1 MAVLRSLTTTL
12 GLNAASFRSELKR
25 SQHSMKEFSSSA
37 KDVGVALAKG
47 FGKISGV
54 TALIGGLGA
63 VMGSVSVVGLVY
75 EIRKT
80 YRALDDVIGTANNL
94 GVIPRRFDEMR
105 RAAQWSGVSMNDLSD
120 SMRDLNTQITRV
132 AQSGKGPM
140 ADFFTKINQK
150 ASDWAKLAPDQ
161 QLNKFAEELH
171 KLPDNQVLY
180 WLNRVN
186 GSLAKMKDP
195 LMTGELAK
203 SREEIEKLGL
213 ALSGGQFDNIHKA
226 RVEFEKMESLVSGV
240 WEHVQAAAAPAIS
253 MVLEGISDWITETAR
268 ARGGFR
274 KMGRDIAVFIVEGVK
289 IAAQAIE
296 NLINATYFQTNKL
309 VGSFGVVLD
318 KNYQARLEET
328 DRYKEKLS
336 EKFAEINALR
346 KKFSTT
352 EVINGIPTGREFFS
366 GTQKDKEHLQ
376 ALNKEAEELAGHLRS
391 LQQATEKP
399 VSFAPFMHGLDVA
412 VDKIK
417 SQADEKEPE
426 DSPQGNRG
434 APPIIDVRKMKGA
447 VGEFSRLRQQI
458 EQDNAD
464 SLQRL
469 VLQEQEAR
477 QKIITSGRET
487 GKSQSE
493 IDKVVAE
500 NAELYARK
508 RQELAEQYAPA
519 KQLQRQYADVSTL
532 LGEFRQNDLLNE
544 QEYQEALG
552 KLRADSFQKMAELYA
567 DGQIS
572 PDNKALGNVDPLV
585 AIENQYERE
594 LALLDYYNQK
604 KLLSDDRYQQL
615 RAEKIQARSE
625 AVSQHQNRDA
635 RKQLQT
641 QQQLFEGMAGLVQ
654 GFAGKSSGAYRA
666 LFSISKAFHL
676 ADVIMASQSA
686 IADAWSSAPF
696 PVNLAAVATTTAKTG
711 LLAAVVQSV
720 TMQGMAHDGIDHVPR
735 EGTWL
740 LDKGER
746 VVDRRTN
753 ADLKAYLAKK
763 QEGSRVN
770 NVVVNSNSSL
780 TVNNNG
786 QDGDDKAMDYSAMV
800 NTLGESIKSMIRE
813 EIMGMMRDGGVLSR

>member
-25 SQHSMKEFSSSA
+25 SQQSMKEFSSSA

-63 VMGSVSVVGLVY
+63 VMGSVSAVGLVS
-75 EIRKT
+75 EIKKT

-226 RVEFEKMESLVSGV
+226 RVEFEKMESLASGV

-253 MVLEGISDWITETAR
+253 LVLQGINDWITKTAE
-268 ARGGFR
+268 AHGGFR
-274 KMGRDIAVFIVEGVK
+274 KLGRDIALFILDGVK
-289 IAAQAIE
+289 KASDAIYQFVDGIGQNIKRSQLNYGWGGVSQKDRE
-296 NLINATYFQTNKL
+296 QYAELVELTRQVKDARKTLI
-309 VGSFGVVLD
+309 D
-318 KNYQARLEET
+318 EYQHNGGHEVYDGQLSQIARLT
-328 DRYKEKLS
+328 QLQDKLNGKMKEMLS
-336 EKFAEINALR
+336 FDGQGDFYQSLTAGFNKARQTIVDA
-346 KKFSTT
+346 
-352 EVINGIPTGREFFS
+352 GS
-366 GTQKDKEHLQ
+366 GDNE
-376 ALNKEAEELAGHLRS
+376 GGS
-391 LQQATEKP
+391 SGSSGKP
-399 VSFAPFMHGLDVA
+399 PL
-412 VDKIK
+412 
-417 SQADEKEPE
+417 
-426 DSPQGNRG
+426 G
-434 APPIIDVRKMKGA
+434 APPIVDIHKMKGA

-469 VLQEQEAR
+469 VLQEQDAR
-477 QKIITSGRET
+477 QKIITSGREA

-519 KQLQRQYADVSTL
+519 KQLRRQYADVSTL
-532 LGEFRQNDLLNE
+532 LAEFRQGDRLNE
-544 QEYQEALG
+544 KEYQDALG

-567 DGQIS
+567 DGTITTQQ
-572 PDNKALGNVDPLV
+572 KMLANVDPLV
-585 AIENQYERE
+585 AIENQYQRE
-594 LALLDYYNQK
+594 LALLEYYKQK
-604 KLLSDDRYQQL
+604 EILVGDRYDQL

-625 AVSQHQNRDA
+625 AISQYQNRDA

-654 GFAGKSSGAYRA
+654 GFAGKSTGAYRA

-676 ADVIMASQSA
+676 ADVIMASQDA
-686 IADAWSSAPF
+686 IAHAWSLPF
-696 PVNLAAVATTTAKTG
+696 PENLAAVATTAAKTG
-711 LLAAVVQSV
+711 LLTAAVQTV
-720 TMQGMAHDGIDHVPR
+720 TMQGMAHDGIDSVPR

-740 LDKGER
+740 LDRGER

-753 ADLKAYLAKK
+753 ADLKTYLAKK
-763 QEGSRVN
+763 QEGARVN

-786 QDGDDKAMDYSAMV
+786 QDGDDKAMDYVAMA
-800 NTLGESIKSMIRE
+800 NNFGDRLTSRIKETVID
-813 EIMGMMRDGGVLSR
+813 MMRDGGELSR

>member
-63 VMGSVSVVGLVY
+63 VMGSVSAVGLVS

-226 RVEFEKMESLVSGV
+226 RVEFEKMESLASGV

-253 MVLEGISDWITETAR
+253 MVLEGISDWITETAS

-309 VGSFGVVLD
+309 AGSFGVVLD

-352 EVINGIPTGREFFS
+352 EVINGIPTGWEFFS

-477 QKIITSGRET
+477 QKIITSGREAR
-487 GKSQSE
+487 KSQSE

-625 AVSQHQNRDA
+625 AVSQYQNRDA

-696 PVNLAAVATTTAKTG
+696 PANLAAVATTTAKTG

>member
-63 VMGSVSVVGLVY
+63 VMGSVSAVGLVS

-226 RVEFEKMESLVSGV
+226 RVEFEKMESLASGL

-253 MVLEGISDWITETAR
+253 QVLQGINDWITKTAE
-268 ARGGFR
+268 AHGGFR
-274 KMGRDIAVFIVEGVK
+274 KLGRDIALFILDGVK
-289 IAAQAIE
+289 KASEAIYQFVDGIGQNIKRSQLNYGWGGVSQKDRE
-296 NLINATYFQTNKL
+296 QYAELVELTRQVKDARKTLI
-309 VGSFGVVLD
+309 D
-318 KNYQARLEET
+318 EYQHNGGHEVYDGQLSQIARLT
-328 DRYKEKLS
+328 QLQDKLNGKMKEMLS
-336 EKFAEINALR
+336 FDGQGDFYQSLTAGFNKARQTIVDA
-346 KKFSTT
+346 
-352 EVINGIPTGREFFS
+352 GS
-366 GTQKDKEHLQ
+366 GDKE
-376 ALNKEAEELAGHLRS
+376 GGS
-391 LQQATEKP
+391 SGSSGKP
-399 VSFAPFMHGLDVA
+399 PL
-412 VDKIK
+412 
-417 SQADEKEPE
+417 
-426 DSPQGNRG
+426 G
-434 APPIIDVRKMKGA
+434 APPIVDIHKMKGA

-469 VLQEQEAR
+469 VLQEQDAR
-477 QKIITSGRET
+477 QKIIISGREA

-493 IDKVVAE
+493 INKVVAE

-519 KQLQRQYADVSTL
+519 KQLRRQYADVSTL
-532 LGEFRQNDLLNE
+532 LAEFRQGDRLNE
-544 QEYQEALG
+544 KEYQDALG

-567 DGQIS
+567 DGTITTQQ
-572 PDNKALGNVDPLV
+572 KMLANVDPLV
-585 AIENQYERE
+585 AIENQYQRE
-594 LALLDYYNQK
+594 LALLEYYKQK
-604 KLLSDDRYQQL
+604 EVLVGDRYDQL

-625 AVSQHQNRDA
+625 AISQYQNRDA

-654 GFAGKSSGAYRA
+654 GFAGKSTGAYRT

-676 ADVIMASQSA
+676 ADVIMASQDA
-686 IADAWSSAPF
+686 IAKAWSSAPF
-696 PVNLAAVATTTAKTG
+696 PANLAAVAATAAKTG
-711 LLAAVVQSV
+711 LLTAAVQSV
-720 TMQGMAHDGIDHVPR
+720 TMQGMAHDGIDSVPR

-740 LDKGER
+740 LDRGER

-753 ADLKAYLAKK
+753 ADLKTYLAKK
-763 QEGSRVN
+763 QEGARVN
-770 NVVVNSNSSL
+770 NVVVNSRSSL

-786 QDGDDKAMDYSAMV
+786 QEKDDKAMDYAAMV
-800 NTLGESIKSMIRE
+800 NNFGDRLTSRIKETVID
-813 EIMGMMRDGGVLSR
+813 MMRDGGELSR

>member
-25 SQHSMKEFSSSA
+25 SQQSMKEFSSSA

-63 VMGSVSVVGLVY
+63 VMGSVSAVGLVS
-75 EIRKT
+75 EIKKT

-161 QLNKFAEELH
+161 QLSKFSEELH

-213 ALSGGQFDNIHKA
+213 ALSSAQFDNIHNA
-226 RVEFEKMESLVSGV
+226 RVEFEKMESLASGV

-253 MVLEGISDWITETAR
+253 LVLQGINDWITKTAE
-268 ARGGFR
+268 AHGGFR
-274 KMGRDIAVFIVEGVK
+274 KLGRDIALFILDGVK
-289 IAAQAIE
+289 KASDAIYQFVDGIGQNIKRSQLNYGWGGVSQKDRE
-296 NLINATYFQTNKL
+296 QYAELVELTRQVKDARKTLI
-309 VGSFGVVLD
+309 D
-318 KNYQARLEET
+318 EYQHNGGHEVYDGQLSQIARLT
-328 DRYKEKLS
+328 QLQDKLNGKMKEMLS
-336 EKFAEINALR
+336 FDGQGDFYQSLTAGFNKARQTIVDA
-346 KKFSTT
+346 
-352 EVINGIPTGREFFS
+352 GS
-366 GTQKDKEHLQ
+366 GDNE
-376 ALNKEAEELAGHLRS
+376 GGS
-391 LQQATEKP
+391 SGSSGKP
-399 VSFAPFMHGLDVA
+399 PL
-412 VDKIK
+412 
-417 SQADEKEPE
+417 
-426 DSPQGNRG
+426 G
-434 APPIIDVRKMKGA
+434 APPIVDIHKMKGA

-469 VLQEQEAR
+469 VLQEQDAR
-477 QKIITSGRET
+477 QKIITSGREA

-519 KQLQRQYADVSTL
+519 KQLRRQYADVSTL
-532 LGEFRQNDLLNE
+532 LAEFRQNDLMNE

-567 DGQIS
+567 DGTIS
-572 PDNKALGNVDPLV
+572 PEQKALADVDPLV
-585 AIENQYERE
+585 AIENQYQRE
-594 LALLDYYNQK
+594 LALLEYYNHE
-604 KLLSDDRYQQL
+604 KLLSHDRYLQL
-615 RAEKIQARSE
+615 RAEKTQERSE
-625 AVSQHQNRDA
+625 AISQYQNRDA
-635 RKQLQT
+635 RKQLQA

-654 GFAGKSSGAYRA
+654 GFAGKSSGAYRT

-676 ADVIMASQSA
+676 ADVIMASQDA
-686 IADAWSSAPF
+686 IAHAWSLPF
-696 PVNLAAVATTTAKTG
+696 PENLAAVATTAAKTG
-711 LLAAVVQSV
+711 LLTAAVQTV
-720 TMQGMAHDGIDHVPR
+720 TMQGMAHDGIDSVPR

-740 LDKGER
+740 LDRGER

-786 QDGDDKAMDYSAMV
+786 QDKDDKAMDYSAMV

-813 EIMGMMRDGGVLSR
+813 EVMGMMRDGGVLSR

>member
-25 SQHSMKEFSSSA
+25 SQQSMKEFSSSA

-63 VMGSVSVVGLVY
+63 VMGSVSAVGLVS
-75 EIRKT
+75 EIKKT

-161 QLNKFAEELH
+161 QLSKFSEELH

-213 ALSGGQFDNIHKA
+213 ALSSAQFDNIHNA
-226 RVEFEKMESLVSGV
+226 RVEFEKMESLASGV

-253 MVLEGISDWITETAR
+253 LVLQGINDWITKTAE
-268 ARGGFR
+268 AHGGFR
-274 KMGRDIAVFIVEGVK
+274 KLGRDIALFILDGVK
-289 IAAQAIE
+289 KASDAIYQFVDGIGQNIKRSQLNYGWGGVSQKDRE
-296 NLINATYFQTNKL
+296 QYAELVELTRQVKDARKTLI
-309 VGSFGVVLD
+309 D
-318 KNYQARLEET
+318 EYQHNGGHEVYDGQLSQIARLT
-328 DRYKEKLS
+328 QLQDKLNGKMKEMLS
-336 EKFAEINALR
+336 FDGQGDFYQSLTAGFNKARQTIVDA
-346 KKFSTT
+346 
-352 EVINGIPTGREFFS
+352 GS
-366 GTQKDKEHLQ
+366 GDNE
-376 ALNKEAEELAGHLRS
+376 GGS
-391 LQQATEKP
+391 SGSSGKP
-399 VSFAPFMHGLDVA
+399 PL
-412 VDKIK
+412 
-417 SQADEKEPE
+417 
-426 DSPQGNRG
+426 G
-434 APPIIDVRKMKGA
+434 APPIVDIHKMKGA

-469 VLQEQEAR
+469 VLQEQDAR
-477 QKIITSGRET
+477 QKIIISGREA

-493 IDKVVAE
+493 INKVVAE

-519 KQLQRQYADVSTL
+519 KQLRRQYADVSTL
-532 LGEFRQNDLLNE
+532 LAEFRQGDRLNE
-544 QEYQEALG
+544 KEYQDALG

-567 DGQIS
+567 DGTITTQQ
-572 PDNKALGNVDPLV
+572 KMLANVDPLV
-585 AIENQYERE
+585 AIENQYQRE
-594 LALLDYYNQK
+594 LALLEYYKQK
-604 KLLSDDRYQQL
+604 EVLVGDRYDQL

-625 AVSQHQNRDA
+625 AISQYQNRDA

-654 GFAGKSSGAYRA
+654 GFAGKSTGAYRT

-676 ADVIMASQSA
+676 ADVIMASQDA
-686 IADAWSSAPF
+686 IAKAWSSAPF
-696 PVNLAAVATTTAKTG
+696 PANLAAVAATAAKTG
-711 LLAAVVQSV
+711 LLTAAVQSV
-720 TMQGMAHDGIDHVPR
+720 TMQGMAHDGIDSVPR

-740 LDKGER
+740 LDRGER

-753 ADLKAYLAKK
+753 ADLKTYLAKK
-763 QEGSRVN
+763 QEGARVN
-770 NVVVNSNSSL
+770 NVVVNSSSSL

-786 QDGDDKAMDYSAMV
+786 QEKDDKAMDYAAMV
-800 NTLGESIKSMIRE
+800 NNFGDRLTSRIKETVID
-813 EIMGMMRDGGVLSR
+813 MMRDGGELSR

>member
-25 SQHSMKEFSSSA
+25 SQQSMKEFSSSA

-63 VMGSVSVVGLVY
+63 VMGSVSAVGLVS

-226 RVEFEKMESLVSGV
+226 RVEFEKMESLASGL

-253 MVLEGISDWITETAR
+253 QVLQGINDWITKTAE
-268 ARGGFR
+268 AHGGFR
-274 KMGRDIAVFIVEGVK
+274 KLGRDIALFILDGVK
-289 IAAQAIE
+289 KASEAIYQFVDGIGQNIKRSQLNYGWGGVSQQDRQQYAE
-296 NLINATYFQTNKL
+296 LVDLTRKVKEARKTLI
-309 VGSFGVVLD
+309 D
-318 KNYQARLEET
+318 EYQRNGGHEVYDGQLRQIARLT
-328 DRYKEKLS
+328 QLQDKLNGKMKDMLS
-336 EKFAEINALR
+336 FDGQGEFYQSLTAKFDKARQTIVDA
-346 KKFSTT
+346 
-352 EVINGIPTGREFFS
+352 GS
-366 GTQKDKEHLQ
+366 GD
-376 ALNKEAEELAGHLRS
+376 N
-391 LQQATEKP
+391 
-399 VSFAPFMHGLDVA
+399 
-412 VDKIK
+412 
-417 SQADEKEPE
+417 E
-426 DSPQGNRG
+426 DDPPGSSGKLPLG

-447 VGEFSRLRQQI
+447 VGEFSRLRQQV

-469 VLQEQEAR
+469 VLQEQDAR
-477 QKIITSGRET
+477 QKIITSGREA

-493 IDKVVAE
+493 INKVVAE

-508 RQELAEQYAPA
+508 RQELAEQYTPA
-519 KQLQRQYADVSTL
+519 KQLRRQYADVSTL
-532 LGEFRQNDLLNE
+532 LAEFRQNDLMNE

-567 DGQIS
+567 DGTIS
-572 PDNKALGNVDPLV
+572 PEQKALADVDPLV
-585 AIENQYERE
+585 AIENQYQRE
-594 LALLDYYNQK
+594 LALLEYYNHE
-604 KLLSDDRYQQL
+604 KLLSHDRYLQL
-615 RAEKIQARSE
+615 RAEKTQERSE
-625 AVSQHQNRDA
+625 AISQYQNRDA
-635 RKQLQT
+635 RKQLQA

-654 GFAGKSSGAYRA
+654 GFAGKSSGAYRT

-676 ADVIMASQSA
+676 ADVIMASQDA
-686 IADAWSSAPF
+686 IAHAWSLPF
-696 PVNLAAVATTTAKTG
+696 PENLAAVATTAAKTG
-711 LLAAVVQSV
+711 LLTAAVQTV
-720 TMQGMAHDGIDHVPR
+720 TMQGMAHDGIDSVPR

-740 LDKGER
+740 LDRGER

-753 ADLKAYLAKK
+753 ADLKTYLAKK

-786 QDGDDKAMDYSAMV
+786 RDKDDEAMDFAAMA
-800 NTLGESIKSMIRE
+800 NNFGDRLTSRIKETVID
-813 EIMGMMRDGGVLSR
+813 MMRDGGELSR

>member
-25 SQHSMKEFSSSA
+25 SQQSMKEFSSSA

-63 VMGSVSVVGLVY
+63 VMGSVSAVGLVS
-75 EIRKT
+75 EIKKT

-161 QLNKFAEELH
+161 QLSKFSEELH

-213 ALSGGQFDNIHKA
+213 ALSSAQFDNIHNA
-226 RVEFEKMESLVSGV
+226 RVEFEKMESLASGV

-253 MVLEGISDWITETAR
+253 LVLQGINDWITKTAE
-268 ARGGFR
+268 AHGGFR
-274 KMGRDIAVFIVEGVK
+274 KLGRDIALFILDGVK
-289 IAAQAIE
+289 KASDAIYQFVDGIGQNIKRSQLNYGWGGVSQKDRE
-296 NLINATYFQTNKL
+296 QYAELVELTRQVKDARKTLI
-309 VGSFGVVLD
+309 D
-318 KNYQARLEET
+318 EYQHNGGHEVYDGQLSQIARLT
-328 DRYKEKLS
+328 QLQDKLNGKMKEMLS
-336 EKFAEINALR
+336 FDGQGDFYQSLTAGFNKARQTIVDA
-346 KKFSTT
+346 
-352 EVINGIPTGREFFS
+352 GS
-366 GTQKDKEHLQ
+366 GDNE
-376 ALNKEAEELAGHLRS
+376 GGS
-391 LQQATEKP
+391 SGSSGKP
-399 VSFAPFMHGLDVA
+399 PL
-412 VDKIK
+412 
-417 SQADEKEPE
+417 
-426 DSPQGNRG
+426 G
-434 APPIIDVRKMKGA
+434 APPIVDIHKMKGA

-469 VLQEQEAR
+469 VLQEQDAR
-477 QKIITSGRET
+477 QKIITSGREA

-519 KQLQRQYADVSTL
+519 KQLRRQYADVSTL
-532 LGEFRQNDLLNE
+532 LAEFRQNDLMNE

-567 DGQIS
+567 DGTIS
-572 PDNKALGNVDPLV
+572 PEQKALADVDPLV
-585 AIENQYERE
+585 AIENQYQRE
-594 LALLDYYNQK
+594 LALLEYYNHE
-604 KLLSDDRYQQL
+604 KLLSHDRYLQL
-615 RAEKIQARSE
+615 RAEKTQERSE
-625 AVSQHQNRDA
+625 AISQYQNRDA
-635 RKQLQT
+635 RKQLQA

-654 GFAGKSSGAYRA
+654 GFAGKSSGAYRT

-676 ADVIMASQSA
+676 ADVIMASQDA
-686 IADAWSSAPF
+686 IAHAWSLPF
-696 PVNLAAVATTTAKTG
+696 PENLAAVATTAAKTG
-711 LLAAVVQSV
+711 LLTAAVQTV
-720 TMQGMAHDGIDHVPR
+720 TMQGMAHDGIDSVPR

-740 LDKGER
+740 LDRGER

-763 QEGSRVN
+763 QEGARVN

-786 QDGDDKAMDYSAMV
+786 QDGDDKAMDYAAIANNFGDRLTSR
-800 NTLGESIKSMIRE
+800 IKETVID
-813 EIMGMMRDGGVLSR
+813 MMRDGGELSR

>member
-1 MAVLRSLTTTL
+1 MFPR
-12 GLNAASFRSELKR
+12 
-25 SQHSMKEFSSSA
+25 QHK
-37 KDVGVALAKG
+37 
-47 FGKISGV
+47 
-54 TALIGGLGA
+54 
-63 VMGSVSVVGLVY
+63 
-75 EIRKT
+75 
-80 YRALDDVIGTANNL
+80 
-94 GVIPRRFDEMR
+94 
-105 RAAQWSGVSMNDLSD
+105 
-120 SMRDLNTQITRV
+120 RV
-132 AQSGKGPM
+132 ARCGPFFYQSP
-140 ADFFTKINQK
+140 Q
-150 ASDWAKLAPDQ
+150 
-161 QLNKFAEELH
+161 
-171 KLPDNQVLY
+171 
-180 WLNRVN
+180 VN

-226 RVEFEKMESLVSGV
+226 RVEFEKMESLASGL

-253 MVLEGISDWITETAR
+253 KVLEGISGWITETAR

-274 KMGRDIAVFIVEGVK
+274 KMGSDIAVFIVEGVK

-296 NLINATYFQTNKL
+296 NLINATYSQTNKL
-309 VGSFGVVLD
+309 ASTFNIVLD

-328 DRYKEKLS
+328 ERYKEKLS
-336 EKFAEINALR
+336 AKFAEINVLR
-346 KKFSTT
+346 KRFSTA
-352 EVINGIPTGREFFS
+352 EVVNGLPTGREFFS

-376 ALNKEAEELAGHLRS
+376 ALNKEANELAGHLKS

-399 VSFAPFMHGLDVA
+399 VSFAPFLHGLDVA

-417 SQADEKEPE
+417 SQAGEKDPE

-447 VGEFSRLRQQI
+447 VGEFSRLRQQV

-469 VLQEQEAR
+469 VLQEQDAR
-477 QKIITSGRET
+477 QKIITSGREA

-500 NAELYARK
+500 NAELYTRK
-508 RQELAEQYAPA
+508 RQELAEQYAPV
-519 KQLQRQYADVSTL
+519 KQLQRQYNDASTL
-532 LGEFRQNDLLNE
+532 LGEFRQGDLLNE
-544 QEYQEALG
+544 KEYQDALG

-567 DGQIS
+567 DGTITPQQKMLA
-572 PDNKALGNVDPLV
+572 DVDPLV
-585 AIENQYERE
+585 AIENQYQRE
-594 LALLDYYNQK
+594 LALLEYYKQK
-604 KLLSDDRYQQL
+604 EILVGDRYDQL

-625 AVSQHQNRDA
+625 AISQYQNRDA

-654 GFAGKSSGAYRA
+654 GFAGKSTGVYRA

-676 ADVIMASQSA
+676 ADVIMASQDA
-686 IADAWSSAPF
+686 IAHAWSLPF
-696 PVNLAAVATTTAKTG
+696 PENLAAVATTAAKTG
-711 LLAAVVQSV
+711 LLTAAVQTV
-720 TMQGMAHDGIDHVPR
+720 TMQGMAHDGIDSVPR

-740 LDKGER
+740 LDRGER

-753 ADLKAYLAKK
+753 ADLKTYLAKK
-763 QEGSRVN
+763 QEGARVN

-786 QDGDDKAMDYSAMV
+786 RDKDGEAMDYTAMA
-800 NTLGESIKSMIRE
+800 NNFGDRLTSRIKETVID
-813 EIMGMMRDGGVLSR
+813 MMRDGGELSR

>member
-25 SQHSMKEFSSSA
+25 SQQSMKEFGSSA

-63 VMGSVSVVGLVY
+63 AMGSVSAVGLIS

-213 ALSGGQFDNIHKA
+213 ALSNGQFDNIHKA
-226 RVEFEKMESLVSGV
+226 RVEFEKMESLASGV

-253 MVLEGISDWITETAR
+253 QVLQGINDWITKTAE
-268 ARGGFR
+268 AHGGFR
-274 KMGRDIAVFIVEGVK
+274 KLGRDIALFILDGVK
-289 IAAQAIE
+289 KASEAIYQFVDGIGQNIKRSQLNYGWGGVSQKDRE
-296 NLINATYFQTNKL
+296 QYAELVELTRQVKDARKTLI
-309 VGSFGVVLD
+309 D
-318 KNYQARLEET
+318 EYQHNGGHEVYDGQLSQIARLT
-328 DRYKEKLS
+328 QLQDKLNGKMKEMLS
-336 EKFAEINALR
+336 FDGQGDFYQSLTAEFEKARQTIVDA
-346 KKFSTT
+346 
-352 EVINGIPTGREFFS
+352 GS
-366 GTQKDKEHLQ
+366 GDNE
-376 ALNKEAEELAGHLRS
+376 GGS
-391 LQQATEKP
+391 SGSSGKP
-399 VSFAPFMHGLDVA
+399 PL
-412 VDKIK
+412 
-417 SQADEKEPE
+417 
-426 DSPQGNRG
+426 G
-434 APPIIDVRKMKGA
+434 APPIVDIHKMKGA

-469 VLQEQEAR
+469 VLQEQDAR
-477 QKIITSGRET
+477 QKIIISGREA

-519 KQLQRQYADVSTL
+519 KQLRRQYADVSTL
-532 LGEFRQNDLLNE
+532 LAEFRQGDLLNE
-544 QEYQEALG
+544 KEYQDALG
-552 KLRADSFQKMAELYA
+552 KLRADSFQKMADLYA
-567 DGQIS
+567 DGAIS
-572 PDNKALGNVDPLV
+572 PDKKILGNIDPLV

-615 RAEKIQARSE
+615 RAEKTQARSE
-625 AVSQHQNRDA
+625 AISQYQSRDA
-635 RKQLQT
+635 RKQLQA

-676 ADVIMASQSA
+676 ADVIMASQDA
-686 IADAWSSAPF
+686 IAHAWSLPF
-696 PVNLAAVATTTAKTG
+696 PENLAAVATTAAKTG
-711 LLAAVVQSV
+711 LLTAAVQTV
-720 TMQGMAHDGIDHVPR
+720 TMQGMAHDGIDSVPR

-740 LDKGER
+740 LDRGER

-753 ADLKAYLAKK
+753 ADLKTYLAKK

-786 QDGDDKAMDYSAMV
+786 RDKDDEAMDYAAMV
-800 NTLGESIKSMIRE
+800 NNFGDRLTSRIKETVID
-813 EIMGMMRDGGVLSR
+813 MMRDGGELSR

>member
-63 VMGSVSVVGLVY
+63 VMGSVSAVGLVS

-226 RVEFEKMESLVSGV
+226 RVEFEKMESLASGL

-253 MVLEGISDWITETAR
+253 QVLQGINDWITKTAE
-268 ARGGFR
+268 AHGGFR
-274 KMGRDIAVFIVEGVK
+274 KLGRDIALFILDGVK
-289 IAAQAIE
+289 KASEAIYQFVDGIGQNIKRSQLNYGWGGVSQQDRQQYAE
-296 NLINATYFQTNKL
+296 L
-309 VGSFGVVLD
+309 VDLTRKVKEARKTLTD
-318 KNYQARLEET
+318 EYQRNGGHEVYDGQLRQIARLT
-328 DRYKEKLS
+328 QLQDKLNGKMKEMLS
-336 EKFAEINALR
+336 FDGQGDFYQSLTAGFNKARQTIVDA
-346 KKFSTT
+346 
-352 EVINGIPTGREFFS
+352 GS
-366 GTQKDKEHLQ
+366 GDKE
-376 ALNKEAEELAGHLRS
+376 GGS
-391 LQQATEKP
+391 SGSSGKP
-399 VSFAPFMHGLDVA
+399 PL
-412 VDKIK
+412 
-417 SQADEKEPE
+417 
-426 DSPQGNRG
+426 G
-434 APPIIDVRKMKGA
+434 APPIVDIHKMKGA

-469 VLQEQEAR
+469 VLQEQDAR
-477 QKIITSGRET
+477 QKIIISGREA

-493 IDKVVAE
+493 INKVVAE

-519 KQLQRQYADVSTL
+519 KQLRRQYADVSTL
-532 LGEFRQNDLLNE
+532 LAEFRQGDRLNE
-544 QEYQEALG
+544 KEYQDALG

-567 DGQIS
+567 DGTITTQQ
-572 PDNKALGNVDPLV
+572 KMLANVDPLV
-585 AIENQYERE
+585 AIENQYQRE
-594 LALLDYYNQK
+594 LALLEYYKQK
-604 KLLSDDRYQQL
+604 EVLVGDRYDQL

-625 AVSQHQNRDA
+625 AISQYQNRDA

-654 GFAGKSSGAYRA
+654 GFAGKSTGAYRT

-676 ADVIMASQSA
+676 ADVIMASQDA
-686 IADAWSSAPF
+686 IAKAWSSAPF
-696 PVNLAAVATTTAKTG
+696 PANLAAVAATAAKTG
-711 LLAAVVQSV
+711 LLTAAVQSV
-720 TMQGMAHDGIDHVPR
+720 TMQGMAHDGIDSVPR

-740 LDKGER
+740 LDRGER

-753 ADLKAYLAKK
+753 ADLKTYLAKK
-763 QEGSRVN
+763 QEGARVN
-770 NVVVNSNSSL
+770 NVVVNSSSSL

-786 QDGDDKAMDYSAMV
+786 QEKDDKAMDYAAMV
-800 NTLGESIKSMIRE
+800 NNFGDRLTSRIKETVID
-813 EIMGMMRDGGVLSR
+813 MMRDGGELSR

>member
-63 VMGSVSVVGLVY
+63 VIGSVSAVGLVS

-226 RVEFEKMESLVSGV
+226 RVEFEKMESLASGL

-253 MVLEGISDWITETAR
+253 QVLQGINDWITKTAE
-268 ARGGFR
+268 AHGGFR
-274 KMGRDIAVFIVEGVK
+274 KLGRDIALFILDGVK
-289 IAAQAIE
+289 KASEAIYQFVDGIGQNIKRSQLNYGWGGVSQQDRQQYAE
-296 NLINATYFQTNKL
+296 LVDLTRKVKEARKTLI
-309 VGSFGVVLD
+309 D
-318 KNYQARLEET
+318 EYQRNGGHEVYDGQLRQIARLT
-328 DRYKEKLS
+328 QLQDKLNGKMKDMLS
-336 EKFAEINALR
+336 FDGQGEFYQSLTAKFDKARQTIVDA
-346 KKFSTT
+346 
-352 EVINGIPTGREFFS
+352 GS
-366 GTQKDKEHLQ
+366 GDNEDDPP
-376 ALNKEAEELAGHLRS
+376 GS
-391 LQQATEKP
+391 SGKP
-399 VSFAPFMHGLDVA
+399 PL
-412 VDKIK
+412 
-417 SQADEKEPE
+417 
-426 DSPQGNRG
+426 G

-447 VGEFSRLRQQI
+447 VGEFSRLRQQV

-469 VLQEQEAR
+469 VLQEQDAR
-477 QKIITSGRET
+477 QKIITSGREA

-500 NAELYARK
+500 NTELYARK
-508 RQELAEQYAPA
+508 RQELAEQYAPV
-519 KQLQRQYADVSTL
+519 KQLQRQYNDASTL
-532 LGEFRQNDLLNE
+532 LGEFRQGDLLNE
-544 QEYQEALG
+544 KEYQDALG

-567 DGQIS
+567 DGTITPQQKMLA
-572 PDNKALGNVDPLV
+572 DVDPLV
-585 AIENQYERE
+585 AIENQYQRE
-594 LALLDYYNQK
+594 LALLEYYKQK
-604 KLLSDDRYQQL
+604 EVLVGDRYDQL

-625 AVSQHQNRDA
+625 AISQYQNRDA

-654 GFAGKSSGAYRA
+654 GFAGKSSGAYRT

-676 ADVIMASQSA
+676 ADVIMASQDA
-686 IADAWSSAPF
+686 IAHAWSLPF
-696 PVNLAAVATTTAKTG
+696 PENLAAVATTAAKTG
-711 LLAAVVQSV
+711 LLTAAVQTV
-720 TMQGMAHDGIDHVPR
+720 TMQGMAHDGIDSVPR

-740 LDKGER
+740 LDRGER

-753 ADLKAYLAKK
+753 ADLKTYLAKK
-763 QEGSRVN
+763 QEGARVN

-786 QDGDDKAMDYSAMV
+786 RNKDGEAMDYTAMA
-800 NTLGESIKSMIRE
+800 NNFGDRLTSRIKETVID
-813 EIMGMMRDGGVLSR
+813 MMRDGGELSR

>member
-63 VMGSVSVVGLVY
+63 VMGSVSAVGLVS

-226 RVEFEKMESLVSGV
+226 RVEFEKMESLASGL

-253 MVLEGISDWITETAR
+253 QVLQGINDWITKTAE
-268 ARGGFR
+268 AHGGFR
-274 KMGRDIAVFIVEGVK
+274 KLGRDIALFILDGVK
-289 IAAQAIE
+289 KASEAIYQFVDGIGQNIKRSQLNYGWGGVSQKDRE
-296 NLINATYFQTNKL
+296 QYAELVDLTKQVKNARKTLI
-309 VGSFGVVLD
+309 D
-318 KNYQARLEET
+318 EYQRNGGHEVYDGQLRQIARLT
-328 DRYKEKLS
+328 QLQDKLNGKMKDMLS
-336 EKFAEINALR
+336 FDGQGEFYQSLTAKFDKARQTIVDA
-346 KKFSTT
+346 
-352 EVINGIPTGREFFS
+352 GS
-366 GTQKDKEHLQ
+366 GDNEDDPP
-376 ALNKEAEELAGHLRS
+376 GS
-391 LQQATEKP
+391 SGKP
-399 VSFAPFMHGLDVA
+399 PL
-412 VDKIK
+412 
-417 SQADEKEPE
+417 
-426 DSPQGNRG
+426 G

-469 VLQEQEAR
+469 VLQEQDAR
-477 QKIITSGRET
+477 QKIIISGREA

-500 NAELYARK
+500 NAELYTRK

-519 KQLQRQYADVSTL
+519 KQLRRQYADVSTL
-532 LGEFRQNDLLNE
+532 LAEFRQGDRLNE
-544 QEYQEALG
+544 KEYQDALG

-567 DGQIS
+567 DGTITTQQ
-572 PDNKALGNVDPLV
+572 KMLANVDPLV
-585 AIENQYERE
+585 AIENQYQRE
-594 LALLDYYNQK
+594 LALLEYYKQK
-604 KLLSDDRYQQL
+604 EVLVGDRYDQL

-625 AVSQHQNRDA
+625 AISQYRNRDA

-654 GFAGKSSGAYRA
+654 GFAGKSTGAYRA

-676 ADVIMASQSA
+676 ADVVMASQDA
-686 IADAWSSAPF
+686 IAKAWSSAPF
-696 PVNLAAVATTTAKTG
+696 PANLAAVAATAAKTG
-711 LLAAVVQSV
+711 LLTAAVQSV
-720 TMQGMAHDGIDHVPR
+720 TMQGMAHDGIDSVPR

-740 LDKGER
+740 LDRGER

-753 ADLKAYLAKK
+753 ADLKTYLAKK
-763 QEGSRVN
+763 QEGARVN
-770 NVVVNSNSSL
+770 NVVVNSSSSL

-786 QDGDDKAMDYSAMV
+786 QEKDDKAMDYSAMA
-800 NTLGESIKSMIRE
+800 NNFGDRLTSRIKETVID
-813 EIMGMMRDGGVLSR
+813 MMRDGGELSR

>member
-63 VMGSVSVVGLVY
+63 VMGSVSAVGLVS

-226 RVEFEKMESLVSGV
+226 RVEFEKMESLASGL

-253 MVLEGISDWITETAR
+253 QVLQGINDWITKTAE
-268 ARGGFR
+268 AHGGFR
-274 KMGRDIAVFIVEGVK
+274 KLGRDIALFILDGVK
-289 IAAQAIE
+289 KASDAIYQFVDGIGQNIKRSQLNYGWGGVSQKDRE
-296 NLINATYFQTNKL
+296 QYAELVELTRQVKDARKTLI
-309 VGSFGVVLD
+309 D
-318 KNYQARLEET
+318 EYQHNGGHEVYAGQLSQIARLT
-328 DRYKEKLS
+328 QLQDKLNGKMKEMLS
-336 EKFAEINALR
+336 FDGQGDFYQSLTAGFNKARQTIVDA
-346 KKFSTT
+346 
-352 EVINGIPTGREFFS
+352 GS
-366 GTQKDKEHLQ
+366 GDNE
-376 ALNKEAEELAGHLRS
+376 GGS
-391 LQQATEKP
+391 SGSSGKP
-399 VSFAPFMHGLDVA
+399 PL
-412 VDKIK
+412 
-417 SQADEKEPE
+417 
-426 DSPQGNRG
+426 G
-434 APPIIDVRKMKGA
+434 APPIVDIHKMKGA

-458 EQDNAD
+458 EQDNSD

-469 VLQEQEAR
+469 VLQEQDAR
-477 QKIITSGRET
+477 QKIITSGREA

-519 KQLQRQYADVSTL
+519 KQLRRQYADVSTL
-532 LGEFRQNDLLNE
+532 LAEFRQGDRLNE
-544 QEYQEALG
+544 KEYQDALG

-567 DGQIS
+567 DGTITTQQ
-572 PDNKALGNVDPLV
+572 KMLANVDPLV
-585 AIENQYERE
+585 AIENQYQRE
-594 LALLDYYNQK
+594 LALLEYYKQK
-604 KLLSDDRYQQL
+604 EVLVGDRYDQL

-625 AVSQHQNRDA
+625 AISQYRNRDA

-654 GFAGKSSGAYRA
+654 GFAGKSTGAYRA

-676 ADVIMASQSA
+676 ADVIMASQDA
-686 IADAWSSAPF
+686 IAKAWSSAPF
-696 PVNLAAVATTTAKTG
+696 PANLAAVAATAAKTG
-711 LLAAVVQSV
+711 LLTAAVQSV
-720 TMQGMAHDGIDHVPR
+720 TMQGMAHDGIDSVPR

-740 LDKGER
+740 LDRGER

-753 ADLKAYLAKK
+753 ADLKTYLAKK
-763 QEGSRVN
+763 QDGSRVN
-770 NVVVNSNSSL
+770 SVVVNSNSSL

-786 QDGDDKAMDYSAMV
+786 RDKDDEAMDFAAMA
-800 NTLGESIKSMIRE
+800 NNFGDRLTSRIKETVID
-813 EIMGMMRDGGVLSR
+813 MMRDGGELSR

>member
-1 MAVLRSLTTTL
+1 
-12 GLNAASFRSELKR
+12 
-25 SQHSMKEFSSSA
+25 
-37 KDVGVALAKG
+37 
-47 FGKISGV
+47 
-54 TALIGGLGA
+54 
-63 VMGSVSVVGLVY
+63 
-75 EIRKT
+75 
-80 YRALDDVIGTANNL
+80 
-94 GVIPRRFDEMR
+94 
-105 RAAQWSGVSMNDLSD
+105 
-120 SMRDLNTQITRV
+120 
-132 AQSGKGPM
+132 M

-226 RVEFEKMESLVSGV
+226 RVEFEKMESLASGL

-253 MVLEGISDWITETAR
+253 QVLQGINDWITKTAE
-268 ARGGFR
+268 AHGGFR
-274 KMGRDIAVFIVEGVK
+274 KLGRDIALFILDGVK
-289 IAAQAIE
+289 KASEAIYQFVDGIGQNIKRSQLNYGWGGVSQKDRE
-296 NLINATYFQTNKL
+296 QYAELVDLTKQVKNARKTLI
-309 VGSFGVVLD
+309 D
-318 KNYQARLEET
+318 EYQRNGGHEVYDGQLSQIARLT
-328 DRYKEKLS
+328 QLQDKLNGKMKEMLS
-336 EKFAEINALR
+336 FDGQGDFYQSLTAGFNKARQTIVDA
-346 KKFSTT
+346 
-352 EVINGIPTGREFFS
+352 GS
-366 GTQKDKEHLQ
+366 GDNE
-376 ALNKEAEELAGHLRS
+376 GGS
-391 LQQATEKP
+391 SGSSGKP
-399 VSFAPFMHGLDVA
+399 PL
-412 VDKIK
+412 
-417 SQADEKEPE
+417 
-426 DSPQGNRG
+426 G
-434 APPIIDVRKMKGA
+434 APPIVDIRKMKGA
-447 VGEFSRLRQQI
+447 VGEFSRLRQQV

-469 VLQEQEAR
+469 VLQEQDAR
-477 QKIITSGRET
+477 QKIITFGREA

-519 KQLQRQYADVSTL
+519 KQLRRQYADVSTL
-532 LGEFRQNDLLNE
+532 LAEFRQGDLLNE
-544 QEYQEALG
+544 KEYQDALG
-552 KLRADSFQKMAELYA
+552 KLRADSFQKMADLYA
-567 DGQIS
+567 DGAIS
-572 PDNKALGNVDPLV
+572 PDKKILGNIDPLV

-615 RAEKIQARSE
+615 RAEKTQARSE
-625 AVSQHQNRDA
+625 AISQYQSRDA
-635 RKQLQT
+635 RKQLQA

-654 GFAGKSSGAYRA
+654 AFAGKSTGAYRA

-676 ADVIMASQSA
+676 ADVIMASQDA
-686 IADAWSSAPF
+686 IAHAWSLPF
-696 PVNLAAVATTTAKTG
+696 PENLAAVATTAAKTG
-711 LLAAVVQSV
+711 LLTAAVQAV
-720 TMQGMAHDGIDHVPR
+720 TMQGMAHDGIDSVPR

-740 LDKGER
+740 LDRGER

-753 ADLKAYLAKK
+753 ADLKTYLAKK
-763 QEGSRVN
+763 QEGARVS

-786 QDGDDKAMDYSAMV
+786 RDKDDEAMDYAAMA
-800 NTLGESIKSMIRE
+800 NNFGDRLTSRIKETVID
-813 EIMGMMRDGGVLSR
+813 MMRDGGELSR

>member
-25 SQHSMKEFSSSA
+25 SQQSMKEFSSSA

-63 VMGSVSVVGLVY
+63 VMGSVSAVGLVS
-75 EIRKT
+75 EIKKT

-132 AQSGKGPM
+132 AQSGKGPL

-161 QLNKFAEELH
+161 QLSKFSEELH

-226 RVEFEKMESLVSGV
+226 RVEFEKMESLASGL

-253 MVLEGISDWITETAR
+253 QVLQGINDWITKTAE
-268 ARGGFR
+268 AHGGFR
-274 KMGRDIAVFIVEGVK
+274 KLGRDIALFILDGVK
-289 IAAQAIE
+289 KASDAIYQFVDGIGQNIKRSQLNYGWGGVSQKDRE
-296 NLINATYFQTNKL
+296 QYAELVDLTRKVKEARKTLI
-309 VGSFGVVLD
+309 D
-318 KNYQARLEET
+318 EYQHNGGHEVYDGQLSQIARLT
-328 DRYKEKLS
+328 QLQDKLNGKMKEMLS
-336 EKFAEINALR
+336 FDGQGDFYQSLTAGFNKARQTIVNA
-346 KKFSTT
+346 
-352 EVINGIPTGREFFS
+352 GS
-366 GTQKDKEHLQ
+366 GDNE
-376 ALNKEAEELAGHLRS
+376 GDS
-391 LQQATEKP
+391 SGSSGKP
-399 VSFAPFMHGLDVA
+399 PL
-412 VDKIK
+412 
-417 SQADEKEPE
+417 
-426 DSPQGNRG
+426 G
-434 APPIIDVRKMKGA
+434 APPIIDIRKMKGA
-447 VGEFSRLRQQI
+447 VGEFSRLRQQV

-469 VLQEQEAR
+469 VLQEQDAR
-477 QKIITSGRET
+477 QKIIISGREA

-519 KQLQRQYADVSTL
+519 KQLRRQYADVSTL
-532 LGEFRQNDLLNE
+532 LAEFRQGDRLNE
-544 QEYQEALG
+544 KEYQDALG

-567 DGQIS
+567 DGTITTQQ
-572 PDNKALGNVDPLV
+572 KMLANVDPLV
-585 AIENQYERE
+585 AIENQYQRE
-594 LALLDYYNQK
+594 LALLEYYKQK
-604 KLLSDDRYQQL
+604 EVLVGDRYDQL

-625 AVSQHQNRDA
+625 AISQYRNRDA

-654 GFAGKSSGAYRA
+654 GFAGKSTGAYRA

-676 ADVIMASQSA
+676 ADVIMASQDA
-686 IADAWSSAPF
+686 IAKAWSSAQF
-696 PVNLAAVATTTAKTG
+696 PANLAAVAATAAKTG
-711 LLAAVVQSV
+711 LLTAAVQSV
-720 TMQGMAHDGIDHVPR
+720 TMQGMAHDGIDSVPR

-740 LDKGER
+740 LDRGER

-753 ADLKAYLAKK
+753 ADLKTYLAKK

-770 NVVVNSNSSL
+770 SVVVNSNSSL

-786 QDGDDKAMDYSAMV
+786 RDKDDEAMDFAAMA
-800 NTLGESIKSMIRE
+800 NNFGDRLTSRIKETVID
-813 EIMGMMRDGGVLSR
+813 MMRDGGELSR

>member
-12 GLNAASFRSELKR
+12 GLNAASFRTELKR
-25 SQHSMKEFSSSA
+25 SQQSMKEFGSSA

-63 VMGSVSVVGLVY
+63 VMGSVSAVGLVY

-132 AQSGKGPM
+132 AQSGKGPL

-161 QLNKFAEELH
+161 QLSKFSEELH

-213 ALSGGQFDNIHKA
+213 ALSSAQFDNIHNA
-226 RVEFEKMESLVSGV
+226 RVEFEKMESLASGV

-253 MVLEGISDWITETAR
+253 MVLKGINDWITKTAE
-268 ARGGFR
+268 AHGGFR
-274 KMGRDIAVFIVEGVK
+274 NLGRDIALFILDGVK
-289 IAAQAIE
+289 KASEAIYQFVDGIGQNIKRSQLNYGWGGVSQQDRQQYAELVDLTKQVKNARKTLTDEYQHNGGHEVYAGQLSQIARLTQLQVTLNNKMKEMLSLDGHGEFYQSLITDFEKARQAITD
-296 NLINATYFQTNKL
+296 A
-309 VGSFGVVLD
+309 GSGD
-318 KNYQARLEET
+318 NE
-328 DRYKEKLS
+328 DNPPGS
-336 EKFAEINALR
+336 
-346 KKFSTT
+346 
-352 EVINGIPTGREFFS
+352 S
-366 GTQKDKEHLQ
+366 G
-376 ALNKEAEELAGHLRS
+376 
-391 LQQATEKP
+391 KP
-399 VSFAPFMHGLDVA
+399 PL
-412 VDKIK
+412 
-417 SQADEKEPE
+417 
-426 DSPQGNRG
+426 G
-434 APPIIDVRKMKGA
+434 APPIVDVRKMKGA
-447 VGEFSRLRQQI
+447 VGEFSRLRQQV

-469 VLQEQEAR
+469 VLQEQDAR
-477 QKIITSGRET
+477 QKIITSGREA

-500 NAELYARK
+500 NSEVYARK
-508 RQELAEQYAPA
+508 RQELAEQYAPV

-532 LGEFRQNDLLNE
+532 LGEFRRGNLLNE
-544 QEYQEALG
+544 KEYQDALG
-552 KLRADSFQKMAELYA
+552 KLQADSFQKMAELYA
-567 DGQIS
+567 DGSITPQQ
-572 PDNKALGNVDPLV
+572 KMLANVDPLV
-585 AIENQYERE
+585 AIENQYQRE
-594 LALLDYYNQK
+594 LALLEYYKQK
-604 KLLSDDRYQQL
+604 EVLVGDRYDQL
-615 RAEKIQARSE
+615 RAAKIQERSE
-625 AVSQHQNRDA
+625 AISQYQNRDA

-676 ADVIMASQSA
+676 ADVIMASKDA
-686 IADAWSSAPF
+686 MAHAWSLPF
-696 PVNLAAVATTTAKTG
+696 PENIAAVASTAAETG
-711 LLAAVVQSV
+711 LLTAAVQSV

-753 ADLKAYLAKK
+753 ADLKAYLSKK

-770 NVVVNSNSSL
+770 NVVVNSSSSL

-786 QDGDDKAMDYSAMV
+786 QDKDDKAMDYSAMMD
-800 NTLGESIKSMIRE
+800 TLGERITTMVRGTVME
-813 EIMGMMRDGGVLSR
+813 MMRDGGELSR

>member
-12 GLNAASFRSELKR
+12 GLNATSFRSELKR
-25 SQHSMKEFSSSA
+25 SQQSMKEFSTSA
-37 KDVGVALAKG
+37 KEVGAALAKG

-54 TALIGGLGA
+54 TALIGGLGT
-63 VMGSVSVVGLVY
+63 VMGGVSAVGLVS
-75 EIRKT
+75 EIKKT

-105 RAAQWSGVSMNDLSD
+105 RAAQWSGVSMNDLSS
-120 SMRDLNTQITRV
+120 SMQDLNTQITRV
-132 AQSGKGPM
+132 AQSGKGPL
-140 ADFFTKINQK
+140 ADFFTKINQR
-150 ASDWAKLAPDQ
+150 AEDWAKLAPDQ

-203 SREEIEKLGL
+203 SREEVEKLGL
-213 ALSGGQFDNIHKA
+213 ALTGAQFDNIHNA
-226 RVEFEKMESLVSGV
+226 RVEFEKMESLASGV

-253 MVLEGISDWITETAR
+253 MVLQGISGWITETAR
-268 ARGGFR
+268 AHGGFR

-296 NLINATYFQTNKL
+296 SLINAVYSKTNQL
-309 VGSFGVVLD
+309 ASSLNIVLD
-318 KNYQARLEET
+318 KNYQARIEET
-328 DRYKEKLS
+328 ERYKAQLS
-336 EKFAEINALR
+336 AKFAEINALR
-346 KKFSTT
+346 KQFSET
-352 EVINGIPTGREFFS
+352 EVVNGLPTGREFFS
-366 GTQKDKEHLQ
+366 GSQKDKEHLQ
-376 ALNKEAEELAGHLRS
+376 ALNKEAEELAGHLKK
-391 LQQATEKP
+391 LQLAAEKP
-399 VSFAPFMHGLDVA
+399 VSFSPFLHGLDNA

-417 SQADEKEPE
+417 SQADDEEQGEEP
-426 DSPQGNRG
+426 PKGFG
-434 APPIIDVRKMKGA
+434 ASPIIDVHKMKGA

-469 VLQEQEAR
+469 VLQEDEAR
-477 QKIITSGRET
+477 QKIIESGREA

-508 RQELAEQYAPA
+508 REELAEQYAPA
-519 KQLQRQYADVSTL
+519 KQLQRQYTEVSTL

-552 KLRADSFQKMAELYA
+552 KLRADSFQKMAEQYA

-572 PDNKALGNVDPLV
+572 PEQKALGNVDPLV
-585 AIENQYERE
+585 EIENQYERE

-604 KLLSDDRYQQL
+604 KLLSDERYKQL
-615 RAEKIQARSE
+615 RTEKMQKMTE
-625 AVSQHQNRDA
+625 DVSQYQNRDA

-641 QQQLFEGMAGLVQ
+641 QSQLFEGMAGLVQ

-666 LFSISKAFHL
+666 LFAASKAFHL
-676 ADVIMASQSA
+676 ADVIMASQDA
-686 IADAWSSAPF
+686 IAKAWASAPF
-696 PVNLAAVATTTAKTG
+696 PGNLGAVAATVARTGVLTA
-711 LLAAVVQSV
+711 AVQSV
-720 TMQGMAHDGIDHVPR
+720 GMQGMAHDGIDHVPR

-740 LDKGER
+740 LDRGER

-753 ADLKAYLAKK
+753 ADLKSYLSRR
-763 QEGSRVN
+763 QDGGRVN
-770 NVVVNSNSSL
+770 NVVINSSPSL
-780 TVNNNG
+780 VVNNSG
-786 QDGDDKAMDYSAMV
+786 TEKEDKGTDYTSMVGMLDERVKTSVREAVMD
-800 NTLGESIKSMIRE
+800 
-813 EIMGMMRDGGVLSR
+813 MMRDGGELSR

>member
-12 GLNAASFRSELKR
+12 GLNAASFRTELKR
-25 SQHSMKEFSSSA
+25 SQQSMKEFGSSA

-63 VMGSVSVVGLVY
+63 VMGSVSAVGLVS
-75 EIRKT
+75 EIKKT

-132 AQSGKGPM
+132 AQSGKGPL

-161 QLNKFAEELH
+161 QLSKFSEELH

-203 SREEIEKLGL
+203 PREEIEKLGL
-213 ALSGGQFDNIHKA
+213 ALSSAQFDNIHNA
-226 RVEFEKMESLVSGV
+226 RVEFEKMESLASGV

-309 VGSFGVVLD
+309 AGSFGVVLD

-417 SQADEKEPE
+417 SQADEKESE

-477 QKIITSGRET
+477 QKIITSGREA

-500 NAELYARK
+500 NAELYVRK
-508 RQELAEQYAPA
+508 RQELADY
-519 KQLQRQYADVSTL
+519 L
-532 LGEFRQNDLLNE
+532 LC
-544 QEYQEALG
+544 
-552 KLRADSFQKMAELYA
+552 
-567 DGQIS
+567 
-572 PDNKALGNVDPLV
+572 
-585 AIENQYERE
+585 
-594 LALLDYYNQK
+594 
-604 KLLSDDRYQQL
+604 
-615 RAEKIQARSE
+615 
-625 AVSQHQNRDA
+625 
-635 RKQLQT
+635 
-641 QQQLFEGMAGLVQ
+641 
-654 GFAGKSSGAYRA
+654 
-666 LFSISKAFHL
+666 LFSNIWRVLVFTVIS
-676 ADVIMASQSA
+676 
-686 IADAWSSAPF
+686 
-696 PVNLAAVATTTAKTG
+696 
-711 LLAAVVQSV
+711 
-720 TMQGMAHDGIDHVPR
+720 
-735 EGTWL
+735 
-740 LDKGER
+740 
-746 VVDRRTN
+746 
-753 ADLKAYLAKK
+753 
-763 QEGSRVN
+763 
-770 NVVVNSNSSL
+770 
-780 TVNNNG
+780 
-786 QDGDDKAMDYSAMV
+786 
-800 NTLGESIKSMIRE
+800 
-813 EIMGMMRDGGVLSR
+813 

>member
-63 VMGSVSVVGLVY
+63 VMGSVSAVGLVS

-226 RVEFEKMESLVSGV
+226 RVEFEKMESLASGL

-253 MVLEGISDWITETAR
+253 QVLQGINDWITKTAE
-268 ARGGFR
+268 AHGGFR
-274 KMGRDIAVFIVEGVK
+274 KLGRDIALFILDGVK
-289 IAAQAIE
+289 KASEAIYQFVDGIGQNIKRSQLNYGWGGVSQKDRE
-296 NLINATYFQTNKL
+296 QYAELVDLTKQVKNARKTLI
-309 VGSFGVVLD
+309 D
-318 KNYQARLEET
+318 EYQRNGGHEVYDGQLRQIARLT
-328 DRYKEKLS
+328 QLQDKLNGKMKDMLS
-336 EKFAEINALR
+336 FDGQGEFYQSLTAKFDKARQTIVDA
-346 KKFSTT
+346 
-352 EVINGIPTGREFFS
+352 GS
-366 GTQKDKEHLQ
+366 GDNEDDSS
-376 ALNKEAEELAGHLRS
+376 GS
-391 LQQATEKP
+391 SGKP
-399 VSFAPFMHGLDVA
+399 PL
-412 VDKIK
+412 
-417 SQADEKEPE
+417 
-426 DSPQGNRG
+426 G

-447 VGEFSRLRQQI
+447 VGEFSRLRQQV

-469 VLQEQEAR
+469 VLQEQDAR
-477 QKIITSGRET
+477 QKIIISGREA

-508 RQELAEQYAPA
+508 RQELAELYAPV
-519 KQLQRQYADVSTL
+519 KQLQRQYNDTSTL
-532 LGEFRQNDLLNE
+532 LREFRQGDLLNE
-544 QEYQEALG
+544 KEYQDALG

-567 DGQIS
+567 DGTITPQQKMLA
-572 PDNKALGNVDPLV
+572 DVDPLV
-585 AIENQYERE
+585 AIENQYQRE
-594 LALLDYYNQK
+594 LALLEYYKQK
-604 KLLSDDRYQQL
+604 EILVGDRYDQL

-625 AVSQHQNRDA
+625 AISQYQNRDA

-654 GFAGKSSGAYRA
+654 GFAGKSTGAYRA

-676 ADVIMASQSA
+676 ADVIMASQDA
-686 IADAWSSAPF
+686 IAHAWSLPF
-696 PVNLAAVATTTAKTG
+696 PENLAAVATTAAKTG
-711 LLAAVVQSV
+711 LLTAAVQTV
-720 TMQGMAHDGIDHVPR
+720 TMQGMAHDGIDSVPR

-740 LDKGER
+740 LDRGER

-753 ADLKAYLAKK
+753 ADLKTYLAKK
-763 QEGSRVN
+763 QEGARVN
-770 NVVVNSNSSL
+770 NVVVNSSSSL

-786 QDGDDKAMDYSAMV
+786 QEKDDKAMDYSAMV
-800 NTLGESIKSMIRE
+800 DTLGDSIKTMIRKE
-813 EIMGMMRDGGVLSR
+813 VMEMMRDGGELSR

>member
-25 SQHSMKEFSSSA
+25 SQQSMKEFSSSA

-63 VMGSVSVVGLVY
+63 VMGSVSAVGLVS

-226 RVEFEKMESLVSGV
+226 RVEFEKMESLASGL

-253 MVLEGISDWITETAR
+253 QVLQGINDWITKTAE
-268 ARGGFR
+268 AHGGFR
-274 KMGRDIAVFIVEGVK
+274 KLGRDIALFILDGVK
-289 IAAQAIE
+289 KASDAIYQFVDGIGQNIKRSQLNYGWGGVSQKDRE
-296 NLINATYFQTNKL
+296 QYAELVELTRQVKGARKTLI
-309 VGSFGVVLD
+309 D
-318 KNYQARLEET
+318 EYQHNGGHEVYDGQLSQIARLT
-328 DRYKEKLS
+328 QLQDKLNGKMKEMLS
-336 EKFAEINALR
+336 FDGQGDFYQSLTAGFNKARQTIVDA
-346 KKFSTT
+346 
-352 EVINGIPTGREFFS
+352 GS
-366 GTQKDKEHLQ
+366 GDNE
-376 ALNKEAEELAGHLRS
+376 GGS
-391 LQQATEKP
+391 SGSSGKP
-399 VSFAPFMHGLDVA
+399 PL
-412 VDKIK
+412 
-417 SQADEKEPE
+417 
-426 DSPQGNRG
+426 G
-434 APPIIDVRKMKGA
+434 APPIVDIHKMKGA

-469 VLQEQEAR
+469 VLQEQDAR
-477 QKIITSGRET
+477 QKIITSGREA

-519 KQLQRQYADVSTL
+519 KQLRRQYADVSTL
-532 LGEFRQNDLLNE
+532 LAEFRQGDRLNE
-544 QEYQEALG
+544 KEYQDALG

-567 DGQIS
+567 DGTITTQQ
-572 PDNKALGNVDPLV
+572 KMLANVDPLV
-585 AIENQYERE
+585 AIENQYQRE
-594 LALLDYYNQK
+594 LALLEYYKQK
-604 KLLSDDRYQQL
+604 EILVGDRYDQL

-625 AVSQHQNRDA
+625 AISQYQNRDA

-654 GFAGKSSGAYRA
+654 GFAGKSTGAYRA

-676 ADVIMASQSA
+676 ADVIMASQDA
-686 IADAWSSAPF
+686 IAHAWSLPF
-696 PVNLAAVATTTAKTG
+696 PENLAAVATTAAKTG
-711 LLAAVVQSV
+711 LLTAAVQSV
-720 TMQGMAHDGIDHVPR
+720 TMQGMAHDGIDSVPR

-740 LDKGER
+740 LDRGER

-753 ADLKAYLAKK
+753 ADLKTYLAKK

-786 QDGDDKAMDYSAMV
+786 RDKDDEAMDFAAMA
-800 NTLGESIKSMIRE
+800 NNFGDRLTSKIRQTV
-813 EIMGMMRDGGVLSR
+813 IDMMRDGGELSR

>member
-12 GLNAASFRSELKR
+12 GLNAASFRTELKR
-25 SQHSMKEFSSSA
+25 SQQSMKEFGSSA

-63 VMGSVSVVGLVY
+63 VMGSVSAVGLVS
-75 EIRKT
+75 EIKKT

-161 QLNKFAEELH
+161 QLNKFSEELH

-213 ALSGGQFDNIHKA
+213 ALSSAQFDNLHKA
-226 RVEFEKMESLVSGV
+226 RVEFEKMESLASGV

-253 MVLEGISDWITETAR
+253 MVLEGINDWITKTAE
-268 ARGGFR
+268 AHGGFR
-274 KMGRDIAVFIVEGVK
+274 RLGRDIALFILDGVK
-289 IAAQAIE
+289 KASEAIYQFVDGIGQNIKRSQLNYGWGGVSQQDRQQYAELVDLTRKVKEARKTLTDEYQHNGGHEVYAGQLSQIARLTQLQDTLNNKMKEMLSLDGHGEFYQSLITGFEKAKQAITD
-296 NLINATYFQTNKL
+296 A
-309 VGSFGVVLD
+309 GSGD
-318 KNYQARLEET
+318 
-328 DRYKEKLS
+328 DDS
-336 EKFAEINALR
+336 D
-346 KKFSTT
+346 SSDS
-352 EVINGIPTGREFFS
+352 S
-366 GTQKDKEHLQ
+366 G
-376 ALNKEAEELAGHLRS
+376 
-391 LQQATEKP
+391 KP
-399 VSFAPFMHGLDVA
+399 PM
-412 VDKIK
+412 
-417 SQADEKEPE
+417 
-426 DSPQGNRG
+426 G
-434 APPIIDVRKMKGA
+434 ASPIIDIRKMKGA
-447 VGEFSRLRQQI
+447 VGEFSRLRQQV

-477 QKIITSGRET
+477 QKIITSGREA

-519 KQLQRQYADVSTL
+519 KQLQQQYADVSTL
-532 LGEFRQNDLLNE
+532 LAEFRRGNLLNE
-544 QEYQEALG
+544 KEYQDALG

-567 DGQIS
+567 DGTIT
-572 PDNKALGNVDPLV
+572 PENKALANVDPLV
-585 AIENQYERE
+585 AIENQYQRE
-594 LALLDYYNQK
+594 LALLEYYKQK
-604 KLLSDDRYQQL
+604 EVLVGDRYDQL
-615 RAEKIQARSE
+615 RAAKIQERAE
-625 AVSQHQNRDA
+625 AISQYQNRDA

-654 GFAGKSSGAYRA
+654 GFAGKSTGAYRA
-666 LFSISKAFHL
+666 LFGISKAFHL
-676 ADVIMASQSA
+676 AEVIMSSKDA
-686 IADAWSSAPF
+686 IAHAWSLPF
-696 PVNLAAVATTTAKTG
+696 PENIAAVASTAAETG
-711 LLAAVVQSV
+711 LLTAAVQSV

-753 ADLKAYLAKK
+753 ADLKAYLAKR

>member
-63 VMGSVSVVGLVY
+63 VMGSVSAVGLVS

-226 RVEFEKMESLVSGV
+226 RVEFEKMESLASGL

-253 MVLEGISDWITETAR
+253 QVLQGINDWITKTAE
-268 ARGGFR
+268 AHGGFR
-274 KMGRDIAVFIVEGVK
+274 KLGRDIALFILDGVK
-289 IAAQAIE
+289 KASEAIYQFVDGIGQNIKRSQLNYGWGGVSQQDRQQYAE
-296 NLINATYFQTNKL
+296 LVDLTRKVKEARKTLI
-309 VGSFGVVLD
+309 D
-318 KNYQARLEET
+318 EYQRNGGHEVYDGQLRQIARLT
-328 DRYKEKLS
+328 QLQDKLNGKMKDMLS
-336 EKFAEINALR
+336 FDGQGEFYQSLTAKFDKARQTIVDA
-346 KKFSTT
+346 
-352 EVINGIPTGREFFS
+352 GS
-366 GTQKDKEHLQ
+366 GDNEDDPP
-376 ALNKEAEELAGHLRS
+376 GS
-391 LQQATEKP
+391 SGKP
-399 VSFAPFMHGLDVA
+399 PL
-412 VDKIK
+412 
-417 SQADEKEPE
+417 
-426 DSPQGNRG
+426 G

-447 VGEFSRLRQQI
+447 VGEFSRLRQQV

-469 VLQEQEAR
+469 VLQEQDAR
-477 QKIITSGRET
+477 QKIITSGREA

-519 KQLQRQYADVSTL
+519 KQLRRQYADVSTL
-532 LGEFRQNDLLNE
+532 LAEFRQGDLLNE
-544 QEYQEALG
+544 KEYQDALG
-552 KLRADSFQKMAELYA
+552 KLRADSFQKMADLYA
-567 DGQIS
+567 DGAIS
-572 PDNKALGNVDPLV
+572 PDKKILGNIDPLV

-615 RAEKIQARSE
+615 RAEKTQARSE
-625 AVSQHQNRDA
+625 AISQYQNRDA
-635 RKQLQT
+635 RKQLQA

-676 ADVIMASQSA
+676 ADVIMASQDA
-686 IADAWSSAPF
+686 IAHAWSLPF
-696 PVNLAAVATTTAKTG
+696 PENLAAVATTAAKTG
-711 LLAAVVQSV
+711 LLTAAVQAV
-720 TMQGMAHDGIDHVPR
+720 TMQGMAHDGIDSVPR

-740 LDKGER
+740 LDRGER

-753 ADLKAYLAKK
+753 ADLKTYLAKK
-763 QEGSRVN
+763 QEGARVN

-786 QDGDDKAMDYSAMV
+786 RDKDDEAMDYTAMA
-800 NTLGESIKSMIRE
+800 NNFGDRLTSRIKETVID
-813 EIMGMMRDGGVLSR
+813 MMRDGGELSR

>member
-25 SQHSMKEFSSSA
+25 SQQSMKEFGSSA

-63 VMGSVSVVGLVY
+63 AMGSVSAVGLVS

-161 QLNKFAEELH
+161 QINKFAEELH

-213 ALSGGQFDNIHKA
+213 ALSSGQFDNIHKA
-226 RVEFEKMESLVSGV
+226 RVEFEKMESLASGV

-253 MVLEGISDWITETAR
+253 LVLQGINDWITKTAE
-268 ARGGFR
+268 AHGGFR
-274 KMGRDIAVFIVEGVK
+274 KLGRDIALFILDGVK
-289 IAAQAIE
+289 KASDAIYQFVDGIGQNIKRSQLNYGWGGVSQKDRE
-296 NLINATYFQTNKL
+296 QYSELVELTRQVKNARKTLI
-309 VGSFGVVLD
+309 D
-318 KNYQARLEET
+318 EYQQNGGHEVYDGQLSQIARLT
-328 DRYKEKLS
+328 QLQDKLNGKMKEMLS
-336 EKFAEINALR
+336 FDGQGDFYQSLTAEFEKARQTIADAGSGDNE
-346 KKFSTT
+346 
-352 EVINGIPTGREFFS
+352 NGAS
-366 GTQKDKEHLQ
+366 GSS
-376 ALNKEAEELAGHLRS
+376 G
-391 LQQATEKP
+391 KP
-399 VSFAPFMHGLDVA
+399 PL
-412 VDKIK
+412 
-417 SQADEKEPE
+417 
-426 DSPQGNRG
+426 G
-434 APPIIDVRKMKGA
+434 APPIVDIHKMKGA

-469 VLQEQEAR
+469 VLQEQDAR
-477 QKIITSGRET
+477 QKIITSGREA

-519 KQLQRQYADVSTL
+519 KQLRRQYADVSTL
-532 LGEFRQNDLLNE
+532 LAEFRQGDRLNE
-544 QEYQEALG
+544 KEYQDALG
-552 KLRADSFQKMAELYA
+552 NLRADSFQKMAELYA
-567 DGQIS
+567 DGTVTTQQ
-572 PDNKALGNVDPLV
+572 KMLANVDPLV
-585 AIENQYERE
+585 AIENQYQRE
-594 LALLDYYNQK
+594 LALLEYYKQK
-604 KLLSDDRYQQL
+604 EVLVGDRYDQL

-625 AVSQHQNRDA
+625 AISQYQNRDA

-654 GFAGKSSGAYRA
+654 GFAGKSTGAYRT

-676 ADVIMASQSA
+676 ADVIMASQDA
-686 IADAWSSAPF
+686 IAKAWSSAPF
-696 PVNLAAVATTTAKTG
+696 PANLAAVAATAAKTG
-711 LLAAVVQSV
+711 LLTAAVQSV
-720 TMQGMAHDGIDHVPR
+720 TMQGMAHDGIDSVPR

-740 LDKGER
+740 LDRGER

-753 ADLKAYLAKK
+753 ADLKTYLAKK
-763 QEGSRVN
+763 QEGARVN

-786 QDGDDKAMDYSAMV
+786 QEKDDKAMDYAAMV
-800 NTLGESIKSMIRE
+800 NNFGDRLTSRIKETVID
-813 EIMGMMRDGGVLSR
+813 MMRDGGELSR

>member
-25 SQHSMKEFSSSA
+25 SQQSMKEFSSSA

-63 VMGSVSVVGLVY
+63 VMGSVSAVGLVS
-75 EIRKT
+75 EIKKT

-161 QLNKFAEELH
+161 QLSKFSEELH

-213 ALSGGQFDNIHKA
+213 ALSSAQFDNIHNA
-226 RVEFEKMESLVSGV
+226 RVEFEKMESLASGV
-240 WEHVQAAAAPAIS
+240 WEHVQAVAAPAIS
-253 MVLEGISDWITETAR
+253 LVLQGINDWITKTAE
-268 ARGGFR
+268 AHGGFR
-274 KMGRDIAVFIVEGVK
+274 KLGRDIALFILDGVK
-289 IAAQAIE
+289 KASDAIYQFVDGIGQNIKRSQLNYGWGGVSQKDRE
-296 NLINATYFQTNKL
+296 QYAELVELTRQVKDARKTLI
-309 VGSFGVVLD
+309 D
-318 KNYQARLEET
+318 EYQHNGGHEVYDGQLSQIARLT
-328 DRYKEKLS
+328 QLQDKLNGKMKEMLS
-336 EKFAEINALR
+336 FDGQGDFYQSLTAGFNKARQTIVDA
-346 KKFSTT
+346 
-352 EVINGIPTGREFFS
+352 GS
-366 GTQKDKEHLQ
+366 GDNE
-376 ALNKEAEELAGHLRS
+376 GGS
-391 LQQATEKP
+391 SGSSGKP
-399 VSFAPFMHGLDVA
+399 PL
-412 VDKIK
+412 
-417 SQADEKEPE
+417 
-426 DSPQGNRG
+426 G
-434 APPIIDVRKMKGA
+434 APPIVDIHKMKGA

-469 VLQEQEAR
+469 VLQEQDAR
-477 QKIITSGRET
+477 QKIIISGREA

-493 IDKVVAE
+493 INKVVAE

-519 KQLQRQYADVSTL
+519 KQLRRQYADVSTL
-532 LGEFRQNDLLNE
+532 LAEFRQGDRLNE
-544 QEYQEALG
+544 KEYQDALG
-552 KLRADSFQKMAELYA
+552 KLRADSFQKMAEQYA
-567 DGQIS
+567 DGAIT
-572 PDNKALGNVDPLV
+572 PENKALANVDPLV
-585 AIENQYERE
+585 AIENQYQRE
-594 LALLDYYNQK
+594 LALLEYYKQK
-604 KLLSDDRYQQL
+604 EVLVGDRYDQL

-625 AVSQHQNRDA
+625 AISQYQNRDA

-696 PVNLAAVATTTAKTG
+696 PANLAAVATTTAKTG

-720 TMQGMAHDGIDHVPR
+720 TMQGMAHDGIDSVPR

-740 LDKGER
+740 LDRGER

-753 ADLKAYLAKK
+753 ADLKTYLAKK
-763 QEGSRVN
+763 QDGSRVN

-780 TVNNNG
+780 IVNNNG
-786 QDGDDKAMDYSAMV
+786 QEKDDKAMDYSAMV
-800 NTLGESIKSMIRE
+800 DTLGESIKTMIRKE
-813 EIMGMMRDGGVLSR
+813 VMDMMRDGGELSR

>member
-63 VMGSVSVVGLVY
+63 VMGSVSAVGLVS

-132 AQSGKGPM
+132 AQSGKGPL

-226 RVEFEKMESLVSGV
+226 RVEFEKMESLASGL

-253 MVLEGISDWITETAR
+253 QVLQGINDWITKTAE
-268 ARGGFR
+268 AHGGFR
-274 KMGRDIAVFIVEGVK
+274 KLGRDIALFILDGVK
-289 IAAQAIE
+289 KASEAIYQFVDGIGQNIKRSQLNYGWGGVSQKDRE
-296 NLINATYFQTNKL
+296 QYAELVDLTKQVKNARKTLI
-309 VGSFGVVLD
+309 D
-318 KNYQARLEET
+318 EYQRNGGHEVYDGQLRQIARLT
-328 DRYKEKLS
+328 QLQDKLNGKMKDMLS
-336 EKFAEINALR
+336 FDGQGEFYQSLTAKFDKARQTIVDA
-346 KKFSTT
+346 
-352 EVINGIPTGREFFS
+352 GS
-366 GTQKDKEHLQ
+366 GDNKDDPP
-376 ALNKEAEELAGHLRS
+376 GS
-391 LQQATEKP
+391 SGKP
-399 VSFAPFMHGLDVA
+399 PL
-412 VDKIK
+412 
-417 SQADEKEPE
+417 
-426 DSPQGNRG
+426 G

-447 VGEFSRLRQQI
+447 VGEFSRLRQQV

-469 VLQEQEAR
+469 VLQEQDAR
-477 QKIITSGRET
+477 QKIITSGREA

-519 KQLQRQYADVSTL
+519 KQLRRQYADVSTL
-532 LGEFRQNDLLNE
+532 LAEFRQNDLMNE

-567 DGQIS
+567 DGTIS
-572 PDNKALGNVDPLV
+572 PEQKALADVDPLV
-585 AIENQYERE
+585 AIENQYQRE
-594 LALLDYYNQK
+594 LALLEYYNHE
-604 KLLSDDRYQQL
+604 KLLSHDRYLQL
-615 RAEKIQARSE
+615 RAEKTQERSE
-625 AVSQHQNRDA
+625 AISQYQNRDA
-635 RKQLQT
+635 RKQLQA

-654 GFAGKSSGAYRA
+654 GFAGKSSGAYRT

-676 ADVIMASQSA
+676 ADVIMASQDA
-686 IADAWSSAPF
+686 IAHAWSLPF
-696 PVNLAAVATTTAKTG
+696 PENLAAVATTAAKTG
-711 LLAAVVQSV
+711 LLTAAVQTV
-720 TMQGMAHDGIDHVPR
+720 TMQGMAHDGIDSVPR

-740 LDKGER
+740 LDRGER

-753 ADLKAYLAKK
+753 ADLKTYLAKK
-763 QEGSRVN
+763 QEGARVN
-770 NVVVNSNSSL
+770 NVVVNSSSSL

-786 QDGDDKAMDYSAMV
+786 QEKDDKAMDYSAMV
-800 NTLGESIKSMIRE
+800 DTLGDSIKTMIRKE
-813 EIMGMMRDGGVLSR
+813 VMEMMRDGGELSR

>member
-63 VMGSVSVVGLVY
+63 VMGSVSAVGLVS
-75 EIRKT
+75 EIKKT

-213 ALSGGQFDNIHKA
+213 ALSSAQFDNIHNA
-226 RVEFEKMESLVSGV
+226 RVEFEKMESLASGL

-253 MVLEGISDWITETAR
+253 QVLQGINDWITKTAE
-268 ARGGFR
+268 AHGGFR
-274 KMGRDIAVFIVEGVK
+274 KLGRDIALFILDGVK
-289 IAAQAIE
+289 KASEAIYQFVDGIGQNIKRSQLNYGWGGVSQKDREQYAELVDLTKQVKNARKTLIDEYQRNGGHEVYDGQLRQIARLTQLQDKLNGKMKDMLSFDGQGEFYQSLITDFEKAKQAITD
-296 NLINATYFQTNKL
+296 A
-309 VGSFGVVLD
+309 GSGD
-318 KNYQARLEET
+318 NEG
-328 DRYKEKLS
+328 DS
-336 EKFAEINALR
+336 
-346 KKFSTT
+346 
-352 EVINGIPTGREFFS
+352 S
-366 GTQKDKEHLQ
+366 GSS
-376 ALNKEAEELAGHLRS
+376 G
-391 LQQATEKP
+391 KP
-399 VSFAPFMHGLDVA
+399 PL
-412 VDKIK
+412 
-417 SQADEKEPE
+417 
-426 DSPQGNRG
+426 G

-447 VGEFSRLRQQI
+447 VGEFSRLRQQV

-469 VLQEQEAR
+469 VLQEQDAR
-477 QKIITSGRET
+477 QKIIISGREA

-493 IDKVVAE
+493 INKVVAE

-519 KQLQRQYADVSTL
+519 KQLRRQYADVSTL
-532 LGEFRQNDLLNE
+532 LAEFRQGDLLNE
-544 QEYQEALG
+544 KEYQDALG
-552 KLRADSFQKMAELYA
+552 KLRVDSFQKMADLYA
-567 DGQIS
+567 DGAIS
-572 PDNKALGNVDPLV
+572 PDKKILGNIDPLV

-615 RAEKIQARSE
+615 RAEKTQARSE
-625 AVSQHQNRDA
+625 AISQYQNRDA
-635 RKQLQT
+635 RKQLQA

-676 ADVIMASQSA
+676 ADVIMASQDA
-686 IADAWSSAPF
+686 IAHAWSLPF
-696 PVNLAAVATTTAKTG
+696 PENLAAVATTAAKTG
-711 LLAAVVQSV
+711 LLTAAVQAV
-720 TMQGMAHDGIDHVPR
+720 TMQGMAHDGIDSVPR

-740 LDKGER
+740 LDRGER

-753 ADLKAYLAKK
+753 ADLKTYLAKK
-763 QEGSRVN
+763 QEGARVN

-786 QDGDDKAMDYSAMV
+786 RDKDDEAMDYTAMA
-800 NTLGESIKSMIRE
+800 NNFGDRLTSRIKETVID
-813 EIMGMMRDGGVLSR
+813 MMRDGGELSR

>member
-63 VMGSVSVVGLVY
+63 VMGSVSAVGLVS

-105 RAAQWSGVSMNDLSD
+105 RAAQWSGVSINDLSD

-226 RVEFEKMESLVSGV
+226 RVEFEKMESLASGL

-253 MVLEGISDWITETAR
+253 QVLQGINDWITKTAE
-268 ARGGFR
+268 AHGGFR
-274 KMGRDIAVFIVEGVK
+274 KLGRDIALFILDGVK
-289 IAAQAIE
+289 KASEAIYQFVDGIGQNIKRSQLNYGWGGVSQQDRQQYAE
-296 NLINATYFQTNKL
+296 LVDLTKQVKNARKTLI
-309 VGSFGVVLD
+309 D
-318 KNYQARLEET
+318 EYQRNGGHEVYDGQLRQIARLT
-328 DRYKEKLS
+328 QLQDKLNGKMKDMLS
-336 EKFAEINALR
+336 FDGQGEFYQSLTAKFDKARQTIVDA
-346 KKFSTT
+346 
-352 EVINGIPTGREFFS
+352 GS
-366 GTQKDKEHLQ
+366 GDNE
-376 ALNKEAEELAGHLRS
+376 GDPPGS
-391 LQQATEKP
+391 SGKP
-399 VSFAPFMHGLDVA
+399 PL
-412 VDKIK
+412 
-417 SQADEKEPE
+417 
-426 DSPQGNRG
+426 G

-469 VLQEQEAR
+469 VLQEQDAR
-477 QKIITSGRET
+477 QKIIISGREA

-519 KQLQRQYADVSTL
+519 KQLRRQYADVSTL
-532 LGEFRQNDLLNE
+532 LAEFRQGDRLNE
-544 QEYQEALG
+544 KEYQDALG

-567 DGQIS
+567 DGTITPQQKMLA
-572 PDNKALGNVDPLV
+572 DVDPLV
-585 AIENQYERE
+585 AIENQYQRE
-594 LALLDYYNQK
+594 LALLEYYKQK
-604 KLLSDDRYQQL
+604 EVLVGDRYDQL

-625 AVSQHQNRDA
+625 AISQYRNRDA
-635 RKQLQT
+635 RKQLQA

-654 GFAGKSSGAYRA
+654 GFAGKSSGAYRT

-676 ADVIMASQSA
+676 ADVIMASQDA
-686 IADAWSSAPF
+686 IAHAWSLPF
-696 PVNLAAVATTTAKTG
+696 PENLAAVATTAAKTG
-711 LLAAVVQSV
+711 LLTAAVQTV
-720 TMQGMAHDGIDHVPR
+720 TMQGMAHDGIDSVPR

-740 LDKGER
+740 LDRGER

-753 ADLKAYLAKK
+753 ADLKTYLAKK
-763 QEGSRVN
+763 QEGARVN
-770 NVVVNSNSSL
+770 NVVVNSSSSL

-786 QDGDDKAMDYSAMV
+786 QEKDNKAMDYSAMV
-800 NTLGESIKSMIRE
+800 DTLGDSIKTMIRKE
-813 EIMGMMRDGGVLSR
+813 VMEMMRDGGELSR

>member
-63 VMGSVSVVGLVY
+63 VMGSVSAVGLVS

-226 RVEFEKMESLVSGV
+226 RVEFEKMESLASGL

-253 MVLEGISDWITETAR
+253 QVLQGINDWITKTAE
-268 ARGGFR
+268 AHGGFR
-274 KMGRDIAVFIVEGVK
+274 KLGRDIALFILDGVK
-289 IAAQAIE
+289 KASEAIYQFVDGIGQNIKRSQLNYGWGGVSQQDRQQYAELVDLTRKVKEARKTLTDEYQHNGGHEVYAGQLSQIARLTQLQDTLNNKMKEMLSLDGHGEFYQSLITDFEKAKQAITD
-296 NLINATYFQTNKL
+296 A
-309 VGSFGVVLD
+309 GSGD
-318 KNYQARLEET
+318 DDSDSSDSSSKPP
-328 DRYKEKLS
+328 LS
-336 EKFAEINALR
+336 A
-346 KKFSTT
+346 S
-352 EVINGIPTGREFFS
+352 
-366 GTQKDKEHLQ
+366 
-376 ALNKEAEELAGHLRS
+376 
-391 LQQATEKP
+391 
-399 VSFAPFMHGLDVA
+399 
-412 VDKIK
+412 
-417 SQADEKEPE
+417 
-426 DSPQGNRG
+426 
-434 APPIIDVRKMKGA
+434 PIIDIRKMKGA
-447 VGEFSRLRQQI
+447 VGEFSRLRQQV

-477 QKIITSGRET
+477 QKIITSGREA

-532 LGEFRQNDLLNE
+532 LAEFRRGNLLNE
-544 QEYQEALG
+544 KEYQDALG

-567 DGQIS
+567 DGTIT
-572 PDNKALGNVDPLV
+572 PENKALANVDPLV
-585 AIENQYERE
+585 AIENQYQRE
-594 LALLDYYNQK
+594 LALLEYYKQK
-604 KLLSDDRYQQL
+604 EVLVGDRYDQL
-615 RAEKIQARSE
+615 RAAKIQERAE
-625 AVSQHQNRDA
+625 AISQYQNRDA

-654 GFAGKSSGAYRA
+654 GFAGKSTGAYRA
-666 LFSISKAFHL
+666 LFGISKAFHL
-676 ADVIMASQSA
+676 AEVIMSSKDA
-686 IADAWSSAPF
+686 IAHAWSLPF
-696 PVNLAAVATTTAKTG
+696 PENIAAVASTAAETG
-711 LLAAVVQSV
+711 LLTAAVQSV

-786 QDGDDKAMDYSAMV
+786 QDKDDKAMDYSAMV

-813 EIMGMMRDGGVLSR
+813 EVMGMMRDGGVLSR

>member
-25 SQHSMKEFSSSA
+25 SQQSMKEFSSSA

-63 VMGSVSVVGLVY
+63 VMGSVSAVGLVS
-75 EIRKT
+75 EIKKT

-213 ALSGGQFDNIHKA
+213 ALSGGQFDNIHNA
-226 RVEFEKMESLVSGV
+226 RVEFEKMESLASGL

-253 MVLEGISDWITETAR
+253 QVLQGINDWITKTAE
-268 ARGGFR
+268 AHGGFR
-274 KMGRDIAVFIVEGVK
+274 KLGRDIALFILDGVK
-289 IAAQAIE
+289 KASEAIYQFVDGIGQNIKRSQLNYGWGGVSQKDREQYAELVDLTKQVKNARKTLIDEYQRNGGHEVYDGQLRQISRLTQLQDKLNGKMKDMLSFDGQGEFYQSLITDFEKAKQAITD
-296 NLINATYFQTNKL
+296 A
-309 VGSFGVVLD
+309 GSGD
-318 KNYQARLEET
+318 NEG
-328 DRYKEKLS
+328 DS
-336 EKFAEINALR
+336 
-346 KKFSTT
+346 
-352 EVINGIPTGREFFS
+352 S
-366 GTQKDKEHLQ
+366 GSS
-376 ALNKEAEELAGHLRS
+376 G
-391 LQQATEKP
+391 KP
-399 VSFAPFMHGLDVA
+399 PL
-412 VDKIK
+412 
-417 SQADEKEPE
+417 
-426 DSPQGNRG
+426 G

-447 VGEFSRLRQQI
+447 VGEFSRLRQQV

-469 VLQEQEAR
+469 VLQEQDAR
-477 QKIITSGRET
+477 QKIIISGREA

-493 IDKVVAE
+493 INKVVAE

-519 KQLQRQYADVSTL
+519 KQLRRQYADVSTL
-532 LGEFRQNDLLNE
+532 LAEFRQGDLLNE
-544 QEYQEALG
+544 KEYQDALG
-552 KLRADSFQKMAELYA
+552 KLRVDSFQKMADLYA
-567 DGQIS
+567 DGAIS
-572 PDNKALGNVDPLV
+572 PDKKILGNIDPLV

-615 RAEKIQARSE
+615 RAEKTQARSE
-625 AVSQHQNRDA
+625 AISQYQNRDA
-635 RKQLQT
+635 RKQLQA

-676 ADVIMASQSA
+676 ADVIMASQDA
-686 IADAWSSAPF
+686 IAHAWSLPF
-696 PVNLAAVATTTAKTG
+696 PENLAAVATTAAKTG
-711 LLAAVVQSV
+711 LLTAAVQAV
-720 TMQGMAHDGIDHVPR
+720 TMQGMAHDGIDSVPR

-740 LDKGER
+740 LDRGER

-753 ADLKAYLAKK
+753 ADLKTYLAKK
-763 QEGSRVN
+763 QEGARVN

-786 QDGDDKAMDYSAMV
+786 RDKDDEAMDYTAMA
-800 NTLGESIKSMIRE
+800 NNFGDRLTSRIKETVID
-813 EIMGMMRDGGVLSR
+813 MMRDGGELSR